1 MLAFHG
7 EELGILKRG
16 EKGQQCIVGLEPA
29 HRGIRW
35 CNSFQRP
42 FLDRKIRL
50 HVDVGR
56 FDAVV
61 SEPKGNHGHV
71 DSGLQQ
77 MHSAG
82 VSNEMGGY
90 PFGEKAW
97 TGFSGALN
105 RLL

>member
-1 MLAFHG
+1 MLAFHR

-16 EKGQQCIVGLEPA
+16 EKGQQCIVGLEAA

-35 CNSFQRP
+35 RNSFQRP

-50 HVDVGR
+50 DVDMGR
-56 FDAVV
+56 FDALVP
-61 SEPKGNHGHV
+61 EPKGNHGHV

-77 MHSAG
+77 MHGTG
-82 VSNEMGGY
+82 VPYEMGGY
-90 PFGEKAW
+90 PFGEKAR
-97 TGFSGALN
+97 TCFSGALD